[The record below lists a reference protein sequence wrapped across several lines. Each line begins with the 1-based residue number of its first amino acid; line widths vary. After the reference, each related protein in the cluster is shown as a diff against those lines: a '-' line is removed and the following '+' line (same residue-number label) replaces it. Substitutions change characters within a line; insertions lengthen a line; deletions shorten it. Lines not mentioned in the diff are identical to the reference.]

1 MLDTL
6 KEKVTN
12 KVWKHIRDYF
22 YEQRIMDAA
31 LVQNINFSAA
41 LQQKK
46 AVVCYMTTSHFFDWE
61 RNNIG
66 RTQPFEVLSI
76 VKVLSELGYCVD
88 IVGCNDTRSLEHIKA
103 KSYSLIFGFGEAF
116 YQLTRLQPQA
126 TAVLYM
132 TEHHPDFSHREE
144 QKRLDYFYARH
155 RKQAHLLRSG
165 TFYKAHHL
173 EKPYAHLITMSEVEP
188 FKDQYQR
195 PYTIFPTG
203 IRNPDFVFRAKQ
215 HQAARKHFLW
225 LGSTGAIHKGLDL
238 LLDVFAKRTDVVLHI
253 GGLSNSDRKIL
264 SLPQKQNIVD
274 YGHIDI
280 KSDTFLR
287 LVETCAY
294 VVLPSCSE
302 GFATSITTGMLHGL
316 IPVVMKDTGFN
327 RLGEL
332 AVFWEDFSVDYLD
345 CKITELAEKPAACLA
360 ALSSKVYDFAAAN
373 FSLPAFE
380 QNFRTILQEILADHA

>member
-1 MLDTL
+1 M
-6 KEKVTN
+6 
-12 KVWKHIRDYF
+12 
-22 YEQRIMDAA
+22 
-31 LVQNINFSAA
+31 
-41 LQQKK
+41 
-46 AVVCYMTTSHFFDWE
+46 
-61 RNNIG
+61 
-66 RTQPFEVLSI
+66 
-76 VKVLSELGYCVD
+76 
-88 IVGCNDTRSLEHIKA
+88 
-103 KSYSLIFGFGEAF
+103 
-116 YQLTRLQPQA
+116 
-126 TAVLYM
+126 
-132 TEHHPDFSHREE
+132 
-144 QKRLDYFYARH
+144 
-155 RKQAHLLRSG
+155 
-165 TFYKAHHL
+165 
-173 EKPYAHLITMSEVEP
+173 
-188 FKDQYQR
+188 
-195 PYTIFPTG
+195 
-203 IRNPDFVFRAKQ
+203 
-215 HQAARKHFLW
+215 
-225 LGSTGAIHKGLDL
+225 
-238 LLDVFAKRTDVVLHI
+238 LDVFAKRTDVVLHI